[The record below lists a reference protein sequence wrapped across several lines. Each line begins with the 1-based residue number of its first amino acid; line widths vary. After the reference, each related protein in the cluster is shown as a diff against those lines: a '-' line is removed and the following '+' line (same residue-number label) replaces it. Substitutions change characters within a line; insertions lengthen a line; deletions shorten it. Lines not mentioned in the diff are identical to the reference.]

1 MHKILKRTISVLVL
15 LCLMTGM
22 LFYVSGALIM
32 KRDDGITS
40 MQDYYAQ
47 KENTVDLLI
56 MGSSHAA
63 TNVDTEMLWSDYGI
77 SAYTLWG
84 SRQPAWNTYYF
95 LKEALKTQKPQL
107 VLMDVFGMLDQ
118 DEYEDE
124 ARQITNTQGMRM
136 GLNKIQA
143 IQASSPKE
151 DHIDMILGLPYW
163 HERWK
168 ELTADDFRHYPWSEG
183 LINNKG
189 ELMAYGTWWTAD
201 LSFTPT
207 EDVTPLSAKQE
218 TYLRKIIELC
228 KTEDIPLMLVLTPT
242 SDRQTLEPYCNAVAA
257 IAREYDVEFVDLNRL
272 DSETGIDPSSFQPD
286 ASHLNKSGADLVTTW
301 LLKHWK
307 ETYQF
312 EDHRSD
318 PAYASWDIY
327 ARNEQN
333 NILSSVWNLETLH
346 KELHTHDRALLVL
359 QNGISDS
366 EGYRKTTGELEQY
379 FGIALDQTGDRCVMV
394 QEHTDGSG
402 NAEVIS
408 AGQDLTDFEISG
420 TAVHVDFAS
429 GTLTVNGVKAMEK
442 IPEGITIA
450 VIDLQSQKAVDVMN
464 FTEDGDYTLS
474 RG

>member
-1 MHKILKRTISVLVL
+1 
-15 LCLMTGM
+15 
-22 LFYVSGALIM
+22 
-32 KRDDGITS
+32 
-40 MQDYYAQ
+40 
-47 KENTVDLLI
+47 
-56 MGSSHAA
+56 
-63 TNVDTEMLWSDYGI
+63 
-77 SAYTLWG
+77 
-84 SRQPAWNTYYF
+84 
-95 LKEALKTQKPQL
+95 
-107 VLMDVFGMLDQ
+107 
-118 DEYEDE
+118 
-124 ARQITNTQGMRM
+124 
-136 GLNKIQA
+136 
-143 IQASSPKE
+143 
-151 DHIDMILGLPYW
+151 
-163 HERWK
+163 
-168 ELTADDFRHYPWSEG
+168 
-183 LINNKG
+183 
-189 ELMAYGTWWTAD
+189 
-201 LSFTPT
+201 
-207 EDVTPLSAKQE
+207 
-218 TYLRKIIELC
+218 
-228 KTEDIPLMLVLTPT
+228 MLVLTPT

-301 LLKHWK
+301 LFKHWK

-333 NILSSVWNLETLH
+333 NILSSVWNLETLY

-359 QNGISDS
+359 QNGTSDS